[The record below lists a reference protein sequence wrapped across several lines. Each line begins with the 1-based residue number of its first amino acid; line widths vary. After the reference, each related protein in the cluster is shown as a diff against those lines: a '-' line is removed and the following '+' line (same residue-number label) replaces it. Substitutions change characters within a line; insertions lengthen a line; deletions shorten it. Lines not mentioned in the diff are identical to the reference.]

1 MRDTAESIGL
11 SRQSELASP
20 FVVFFGA
27 SVDGADVVDPDVG
40 GDVFSLLSPGVPPP
54 LRESVR

>member
-1 MRDTAESIGL
+1 MRHAAEPIGL
-11 SRQSELASP
+11 IRQSELASP

-27 SVDGADVVDPDVG
+27 SVDGVDVADPDAAG
-40 GDVFSLLSPGVPPP
+40 EAFSVLSPAEPPP